1 MSEVFG
7 GQTPLEYCRMMIQRS
22 KIGGLIPSN
31 HLALC
36 EAYVSLHDS
45 CEKYKAEVM
54 TQDCKVCQ
62 GRGERLW
69 NDGMMHTCTH
79 CGGKGYE

>member
-7 GQTPLEYCRMMIQRS
+7 GQTPLEYCHLMI
-22 KIGGLIPSN
+22 KCNKTAYVPAE

-36 EAYVSLHDS
+36 AAYISLHES
-45 CEKYKAEVM
+45 CERYKAEVK
-54 TQDCKVCQ
+54 TYDCLLCN

-69 NDGMMHTCTH
+69 NDGMLHTCTF